1 MWYAG
6 DKMILELFNYSRQK
20 LGVEIPLAKEVL
32 HLSSFCWELSTFF
45 NKERDNVKVE
55 LQKQQPKKAI
65 LKWFHLTFDS
75 SRTETLEVPE
85 DAIWA
90 IRGQCLEILDE
101 KCEELAELCGWYK
114 KHPKV

>member
-1 MWYAG
+1 MRKILLLTTTMLILFLSAASMIFIEL
-6 DKMILELFNYSRQK
+6 DKEK
-20 LGVEIPLAKEVL
+20 
-32 HLSSFCWELSTFF
+32 
-45 NKERDNVKVE
+45 DNVKVE
-55 LQKQQPKKAI
+55 LQKRQPKKAI

-90 IRGQCLEILDE
+90 IHGQCLEILDG